1 MISQNGWPID
11 PPRSKR
17 KVPGT
22 DVSLVVADGPAGD
35 VLMYVAAQFHAR
47 VEKLDGNDN
56 GGYNRRPI
64 ANTGTWSNH
73 ASATAIDLEWN
84 DHPFLRRNT
93 FTRSQVRAIREILDE
108 VDNVVGWGG
117 DWGTGSVDE
126 MHFEIRRG
134 YDAVAKVASRLGN
147 VTVKNPG
154 KLQLGDSGDDVAALQ
169 RYLNRVFPAYSKL
182 VQDGK
187 FGPAT
192 VAVVREF
199 QSRVG
204 LTADGIVGPQTWAK
218 LGF

>member
-22 DVSLVVADGPAGD
+22 DVSLVVVDGPGGD

-64 ANTGTWSNH
+64 ANTNTWSNH

-84 DHPFLRRNT
+84 DHPYLRRNT
-93 FTRSQVRAIREILDE
+93 FTKSQIRTIREILDE

-126 MHFEIRRG
+126 MHFELRRSP
-134 YDAVAKVASRLGN
+134 DVVAKVAARLKGMGP
-147 VTVKNPG
+147 VKG
-154 KLQLGDSGDDVAALQ
+154 QLKIGDEGGDVLNLQ
-169 RYLNRVFPAYSKL
+169 RKLNKMFPAYSKL
-182 VQDGK
+182 VEDGK
-187 FGPAT
+187 YGPAT
-192 VAVVREF
+192 AAVVREF
-199 QSRVG
+199 QKRTPG
-204 LTADGIVGPQTWAK
+204 LTVDGVVGPATWAA
-218 LGF
+218 LGH